1 MRIILDTN
9 LRISFLISSNYEK
22 LDEVLFN
29 QKCKLLFSLDLLEKF
44 VAFDKYPKLRKDIS
58 RDELEDIFE
67 TIDEVADFVNV
78 SLVMTINGLVYLQPV
93 YQLKSQSR
101 NWILHSDT
109 RIPLSKILTTLL
121 RPFAQRF
128 GCYTAIR

>member
-9 LRISFLISSNYEK
+9 LWISFLISSNYEK

-29 QKCKLLFSLDLLEKF
+29 QKCKLQFSLELLEEF
-44 VAFDKYPKLRKDIS
+44 VAFDKHPKLRRDIS

-67 TIDEVADFVNV
+67 TIDEVSDFVSV
-78 SLVMTINGLVYLQPV
+78 SLVMTINGLVYPRPV

-109 RIPLSKILTTLL
+109 KVPLSKILATLL
-121 RPFAQRF
+121 RPLAQRF
-128 GCYTAIR
+128 GCCTAIR